1 MKKIVATW
9 FWKGGRLESSMKT
22 ISQRKVKASAGTLVK
37 ESDIG
42 CILVLAAMLEEMLDG
57 YHRQYIA
64 RSVGANETSMDFFEK
79 LFSESRPLSSF
90 NGKII
95 LAYAYGMIDKKQYSA
110 LNTVRRIRNEAAHC
124 NFEFNLEDDEIKSLL
139 NDPSLM
145 FYSEI
150 ASNFITQEWHP
161 QLLQGKR
168 KLILSGIG
176 LLIDPPKA
184 KLINR

>member
-1 MKKIVATW
+1 
-9 FWKGGRLESSMKT
+9 MKT

-64 RSVGANETSMDFFEK
+64 RSVGANEASKEFFEK

-110 LNTVRRIRNEAAHC
+110 LNTVRKIRNEAAHC
-124 NFEFNLEDDEIKSLL
+124 NFEFNLEDDGIKSLL

-150 ASNFITQEWHP
+150 ASSYITQEWHP

-176 LLIDPPKA
+176 LLIDPPQA

>member
-1 MKKIVATW
+1 
-9 FWKGGRLESSMKT
+9 
-22 ISQRKVKASAGTLVK
+22 
-37 ESDIG
+37 
-42 CILVLAAMLEEMLDG
+42 
-57 YHRQYIA
+57 
-64 RSVGANETSMDFFEK
+64 
-79 LFSESRPLSSF
+79 
-90 NGKII
+90 
-95 LAYAYGMIDKKQYSA
+95 MIDKKQYSA